1 MLKKVIIFAI
11 LSAVLFSSFSF
22 FASAFSIDKS
32 ESTVEGYYLY
42 DLDHNTVMT
51 SENCDKSIAPSST
64 TKIMTACI
72 VLESGINLNT
82 SVTITKAMIKNVSG
96 RSMLLKEG
104 NVLTIEDLLYAMI
117 CGGYNDATHILALS
131 VADSLADFVNKMNEK
146 AVELEMNN
154 THYLNPTGIEQSGMY
169 TTINDIAKLVKY
181 MVNNEIFVNICS
193 TKSYKL
199 SDSAVCDYVNITNRS
214 SLLSEYKGLSSFNVG
229 SSDSGDCAVVM
240 YKTSELQV
248 ISIVMQAKS
257 KNSSSKINYAEKHV
271 KELLSHAINDY
282 STKILKSK
290 NEIIISLP
298 IKYSISSKNVNV
310 YLQEDLKVFISEEID
325 IDNNLTYSVCIKN
338 DELIAPLKA
347 DDVVGVLN
355 VFYDGILIA
364 SAPLVVKETI
374 ERNTF
379 LFSMDMI
386 KQFIVSKVFWI
397 TILLFVIFIIF
408 YKKSQRK
415 KFKKKKHKTRKK
427 PT

>member
-11 LSAVLFSSFSF
+11 LSAILFSSFSF
-22 FASAFSIDKS
+22 FISAFSLDKS
-32 ESTVEGYYLY
+32 ESSVEGYYLY
-42 DLDHNTVMT
+42 DLNHNTLMA

-72 VLESGINLNT
+72 VLESGIALNT
-82 SVTITKAMIKNVSG
+82 PITITKNMIKNVSG

-104 NVLTIEDLLYAMI
+104 NILTVEDLLYAML

-131 VADSLADFVNKMNEK
+131 VSNSLSNFVDKMNEK
-146 AVELEMNN
+146 AAELGMNS
-154 THYLNPTGIEQSGMY
+154 THYLNPTGIEQNGMH
-169 TTINDIAKLVKY
+169 TTINDITKLVKH
-181 MVNNEIFVNICS
+181 MANNELFVNICS

-199 SDSAVCDYVNITNRS
+199 STTASCDYVSITNRS

-229 SSDSGDCAVVM
+229 SSDSGDCAVVL
-240 YKTSELQV
+240 YKSSELHL
-248 ISIVMQAKS
+248 ISIVMQAKP
-257 KNSSSKINYAEKHV
+257 NSTSSKINCAEKHV
-271 KELLSHAINDY
+271 KDLISHAISDY
-282 STKILKSK
+282 STITLKTK
-290 NEIIISLP
+290 NEVIISLP
-298 IKYSISSKNVNV
+298 VKYSISSKNINV
-310 YLQEDLKVFISEEID
+310 YLQEDLKVFISENIELEND
-325 IDNNLTYSVCIKN
+325 LTYSIYIKN
-338 DELIAPLKA
+338 DELIAPLKSG
-347 DDVVGVLN
+347 DIVGSVN

-364 SAPLVVKETI
+364 SAPLVVKEDI
-374 ERNTF
+374 EKNAF